1 MIETL
6 SREAAIIGIG
16 STEMRNPDGRSGM
29 SLYMEAIKRAMEEA
43 QLTKSDIDGFLVYPP
58 NGSMRFHTE
67 LTEQLGSA
75 NFGKSLCDF
84 PLVGGLMVGLAVNK
98 ARSAVY
104 HDQCKNVIV
113 VGGGT
118 WRSSSHRTPI
128 GLSGVDLSE
137 SIYHSR
143 EPISMEYEFPYGL
156 HLPALAALV
165 TQRHMHEFGTTS
177 EQLAAI
183 AVAARKHAALNERAL
198 LRTPITIDD
207 VLSSRTIAE
216 PLHLLDCS
224 YIADGASAF
233 IVTSAERARD
243 AVQKP
248 VWVLGSGQAQSF
260 QHMGHLC
267 RGSDSEFD
275 LVRTVGRVAAE
286 QAFTQAGLGP
296 EDVDVAELNDS
307 FTTTVLLQLEDYGF
321 CGKGEAGD
329 FVADGRLELG
339 GALPL
344 NTHGGLLSEGDNGL
358 GNSIPALLEA
368 VTQLRGDA
376 GDRQVEG
383 AEVAMVSGVSES
395 LSSYSVALLGRN

>member
-6 SREAAIIGIG
+6 SREAAVIGIG

-98 ARSAVY
+98 ARSAVF

-165 TQRHMHEFGTTS
+165 TQRHMHDFGTTS

-243 AVQKP
+243 AAQEP

-358 GNSIPALLEA
+358 GNSIPALIEA

>member
-98 ARSAVY
+98 ARSAVF

-165 TQRHMHEFGTTS
+165 TQRHMHDFGTTS

-243 AVQKP
+243 AAQEP

-358 GNSIPALLEA
+358 GNSIPALIEA

>member
-1 MIETL
+1 MIENL
-6 SREAAIIGIG
+6 SKKAAIIGIG
-16 STEMRNPDGRSGM
+16 STEMRNPEGRSGM
-29 SLYMEAIKRAMEEA
+29 SLYLEAIKKAMEEA
-43 QLTKSDIDGFLVYPP
+43 GLSKNDIDGFLVYPP

-67 LTEQLGSA
+67 LTEQMGSA

-104 HDQCKNVIV
+104 NGQCKNVVV

-118 WRSSSHRTPI
+118 WRSSSHQTPI

-143 EPISMEYEFPYGL
+143 EPISMEFEFPYGV
-156 HLPALAALV
+156 HLPALAAMV
-165 TQRHMHEFGTTS
+165 TRRHMEEFGTTS

-183 AVAARKHAALNERAL
+183 AVACRKHAALNERAL
-198 LRTPITIDD
+198 LRTPITTAD
-207 VLSSRTIAE
+207 VVNSRMIAE

-233 IVTSAERARD
+233 IVTSPERARD
-243 AVQKP
+243 AAQDP
-248 VWVLGSGQAQSF
+248 VWVLGSGQAQSY

-267 RGSDSEFD
+267 HGSEDGFD
-275 LVRTVGRVAAE
+275 LVHTVGKRAAE
-286 QAFTQAGLGP
+286 QAFAEAGLGP
-296 EDVDVAELNDS
+296 DDVDVAELNDS

-321 CGKGEAGD
+321 CEKGEAGA

-344 NTHGGLLSEGDNGL
+344 NTHGGLLSEGDSGL
-358 GNSIPALLEA
+358 GNSIPALVEA
-368 VTQLRGDA
+368 VTQLRRDA
-376 GDRQVEG
+376 GDRQVED

-395 LSSYSVALLGRN
+395 LSSFSVALLGRN

>member
-16 STEMRNPDGRSGM
+16 HTEMRNPDGRSGM
-29 SLYMEAIKRAMEEA
+29 SLYLEAIKRAMEEA

-67 LTEQLGSA
+67 LTEQMGSA

-104 HDQCKNVIV
+104 HDQCKNVVV

-118 WRSSSHRTPI
+118 WRSSSQRTPI

-156 HLPALAALV
+156 HLPALAAMV

-198 LRTPITIDD
+198 LRDPITVDD
-207 VLSSRTIAE
+207 VLSSRMIAE

-243 AVQKP
+243 AVQEP
-248 VWVLGSGQAQSF
+248 VWILGSGQAQSF

-267 RGSDSEFD
+267 RGSDSDFD

-321 CGKGEAGD
+321 CGKGESGD
-329 FVADGRLELG
+329 FVADGGLELG

-358 GNSIPALLEA
+358 GNSIPALIEA

-376 GDRQVEG
+376 GERQVEG

>member
-16 STEMRNPDGRSGM
+16 HTEMRNPEGRSGM
-29 SLYMEAIKRAMEEA
+29 SLYLEAIKRAMEEA

-67 LTEQLGSA
+67 LTEQMGSA

-84 PLVGGLMVGLAVNK
+84 PLVGGLMVGLAINK

-104 HDQCKNVIV
+104 HDQCKNVVV

-118 WRSSSHRTPI
+118 WRSTSHRTPI

-198 LRTPITIDD
+198 LRDPITVDD
-207 VLSSRTIAE
+207 VLGSRMIAE

-243 AVQKP
+243 AVQEP
-248 VWVLGSGQAQSF
+248 VWILGSGQAQSF

-267 RGSDSEFD
+267 RGSDSDFD
-275 LVRTVGRVAAE
+275 LVRTVGRIAAE
-286 QAFTQAGLGP
+286 QAFTQAGLSP

-321 CGKGEAGD
+321 CEKGEAGD

-358 GNSIPALLEA
+358 GNSIPALIEA